1 MTLIFLFIA
10 LVIFEK
16 VFIRLYEKSWN
27 KGLGIKVGFLEGAVD
42 EGKKGHIIEE
52 IYNKSALPIP
62 VVSVKFELDK
72 SISYMD
78 KSNVTVSDRQ
88 YRNDSMSVKA
98 KRAYK
103 REFEVL
109 FSKRGV
115 YKIEDPALSTKDIF
129 GVHSYSEKYEQESL
143 IYVYPSYSRHKEIIA
158 PYSKVM
164 GEAIKNKYFY
174 EDPFEFKGI
183 RDYTGTEPMK
193 KINWG
198 ASART
203 GSLKVN
209 NYYDT
214 TSRHAVIFLDIVNDQ
229 IWKRD
234 DQLEECI
241 RITRNYM
248 ETFIRNHIPVEII
261 TNGIDGILNEPVVF
275 EGGSDGA
282 YVEKCLKKMAAI
294 DINKKTE
301 RLTSYFTLNKAK
313 NDELSILLS
322 VDQSKAMIDAYR
334 EYLGC
339 NEGEWICPISSKD
352 GRNIQ
357 AGNIHVTYP
366 EVGR

>member
-1 MTLIFLFIA
+1 
-10 LVIFEK
+10 
-16 VFIRLYEKSWN
+16 
-27 KGLGIKVGFLEGAVD
+27 
-42 EGKKGHIIEE
+42 
-52 IYNKSALPIP
+52 
-62 VVSVKFELDK
+62 
-72 SISYMD
+72 
-78 KSNVTVSDRQ
+78 
-88 YRNDSMSVKA
+88 
-98 KRAYK
+98 
-103 REFEVL
+103 
-109 FSKRGV
+109 
-115 YKIEDPALSTKDIF
+115 
-129 GVHSYSEKYEQESL
+129 
-143 IYVYPSYSRHKEIIA
+143 
-158 PYSKVM
+158 
-164 GEAIKNKYFY
+164 
-174 EDPFEFKGI
+174 
-183 RDYTGTEPMK
+183 MK

-261 TNGIDGILNEPVVF
+261 TNGIDGILNKPVVF

-294 DINKKTE
+294 DINKQTE

-339 NEGEWICPISSKD
+339 NEGE
-352 GRNIQ
+352 
-357 AGNIHVTYP
+357 
-366 EVGR
+366 

>member
-115 YKIEDPALSTKDIF
+115 YKIQDPVLSTKDIF
-129 GVHSYSEKYEQESL
+129 GVYSYSEKYEQESL

-164 GEAIKNKYFY
+164 GEAIKNRYLY
-174 EDPFEFKGI
+174 EDPL
-183 RDYTGTEPMK
+183 
-193 KINWG
+193 N
-198 ASART
+198 
-203 GSLKVN
+203 LK
-209 NYYDT
+209 
-214 TSRHAVIFLDIVNDQ
+214 A
-229 IWKRD
+229 
-234 DQLEECI
+234 
-241 RITRNYM
+241 
-248 ETFIRNHIPVEII
+248 
-261 TNGIDGILNEPVVF
+261 
-275 EGGSDGA
+275 
-282 YVEKCLKKMAAI
+282 
-294 DINKKTE
+294 
-301 RLTSYFTLNKAK
+301 
-313 NDELSILLS
+313 
-322 VDQSKAMIDAYR
+322 
-334 EYLGC
+334 
-339 NEGEWICPISSKD
+339 
-352 GRNIQ
+352 
-357 AGNIHVTYP
+357 
-366 EVGR
+366 